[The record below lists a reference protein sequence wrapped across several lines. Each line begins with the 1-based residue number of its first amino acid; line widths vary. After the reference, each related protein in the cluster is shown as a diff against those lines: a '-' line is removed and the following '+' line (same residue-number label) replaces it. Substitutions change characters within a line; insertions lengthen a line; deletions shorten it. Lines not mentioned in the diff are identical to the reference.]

1 MCTIHNDPGTGS
13 PRPRTPASGVPAVL
27 TSVVA
32 ALLLFCVAPHGH
44 AQTNP
49 VLSISA
55 ETTIAEGDSGTT
67 ALTWFVVL
75 TPASSDTVTV
85 KYADAGTGTAT
96 SGTDYVAVTAE
107 TLTFDPGDTV
117 KTVRVTVNGD
127 TDDEPNETVV
137 IKLSEPANAQFAG
150 GAATAEGT
158 GTIENDDDPVL
169 SIDAPRVREGSSGTT
184 TLTFTVTLSAASSDT
199 ITVAY
204 EDDGTGTATSGTDY
218 DAVNAGTL
226 TFAANETEQTIDV
239 TVNGDADIGAG
250 RDRRHQAL
258 RSRPTRSSPTGRPS

>member
-1 MCTIHNDPGTGS
+1 M
-13 PRPRTPASGVPAVL
+13 
-27 TSVVA
+27 
-32 ALLLFCVAPHGH
+32 
-44 AQTNP
+44 
-49 VLSISA
+49 LSISA
-55 ETTIAEGDSGTT
+55 ETSIAEGDSGTT

-158 GTIENDDDPVL
+158 GTIENDDDPVIT
-169 SIDAPRVREGSSGTT
+169 IDAPVVIEHDT
-184 TLTFTVTLSAASSDT
+184 TLSFTVTLSAASSDT
-199 ITVAY
+199 ITVKYA
-204 EDDGTGTATSGTDY
+204 DAGTGTATSGTDY
-218 DAVNAGTL
+218 DAVTAGTL
-226 TFAANETEQTIDV
+226 TFDPGDTEKTIPV
-239 TVNGDADIGAG
+239 TVNGDTTSS
-250 RDRRHQAL
+250 RTRPSSSSSP
-258 RSRPTRSSPTGRPS
+258 SRPTRSSPTGRPS